1 METNK
6 KILKTL
12 KELGSENKSKDF
24 EYYVIDQLCKNLGFD
39 YIEDSIWN
47 KNYKEYKKVSLSG
60 SDDFSNC
67 KTTHK
72 NDDIIICNPNGS
84 QRSPDIMIIHNKHAL
99 RLECKT
105 SKTGSSVWN
114 SGLPK
119 KNHVY
124 IFNAYEKE
132 DISYALGQDL
142 ISDKEIENLNVMSS
156 IVHYLSDG
164 VKFNS
169 KWNYYPRAMFN
180 LNENQCSC
188 SERKQREINV
198 ENFID
203 KFKWDSSGEAKSIF
217 IEKNINNL
225 NTDNPAL
232 EDLLKKIKGS

>member
-12 KELGSENKSKDF
+12 RELNSENKSKDF
-24 EYYVIDQLCKNLGFD
+24 EYYVIDQLSKNLGFE
-39 YIEDSIWN
+39 YIDDSVWN
-47 KNYKEYKKVSLSG
+47 KKYKEFKKESLSG

-67 KTTHK
+67 YSAYKD
-72 NDDIIICNPNGS
+72 DDIIVCNPNGS

-105 SKTGSSVWN
+105 SKNGSSVWN

-119 KNHVY
+119 KDHVY

-142 ISDKEIENLNVMSS
+142 ISEDEIENLNMISS
-156 IVHYLSDG
+156 IVHHLSG
-164 VKFNS
+164 KVKFNS
-169 KWNYYPRAMFN
+169 NWNYYPRAMFN

-188 SERKQREINV
+188 PERSLREYNV
-198 ENFID
+198 EGFLNN
-203 KFKWDSSGEAKSIF
+203 FKWDSSGEVKSIF
-217 IEKNINNL
+217 IEKDINKLQSKNL
-225 NTDNPAL
+225 DL
-232 EDLLKKIKGS
+232 ENLIKKIKGS